1 MALSLVPQQAKKI
14 SPPRVLSLPFDLGRP
29 LGSPEDAS
37 FQHRVLDA
45 ALGLLTQTDSPI
57 FLEFTEEVPRAAQS
71 SEEWICPI
79 SFSKEEAELEDLPA
93 NIKKEMAL
101 LRPWFERRKAS
112 LGRTSF
118 GLADLNPEDLAP
130 FIHEFFDGLKDS
142 NHDSFRLKLAT
153 DDLNAFYLEATL
165 QQPGAT
171 EIGAIEDWYW
181 NETAAGELVRTVAIH
196 CQKSLDPALRQT
208 AKLLMVPQRIISWD

>member
-1 MALSLVPQQAKKI
+1 M
-14 SPPRVLSLPFDLGRP
+14 
-29 LGSPEDAS
+29 
-37 FQHRVLDA
+37 
-45 ALGLLTQTDSPI
+45 
-57 FLEFTEEVPRAAQS
+57 EFTEEVPRAAQS

-181 NETAAGELVRTVAIH
+181 NETAAGELVRKVAIH

>member
-14 SPPRVLSLPFDLGRP
+14 SPPRVLSLPFVLGRP

-57 FLEFTEEVPRAAQS
+57 FLEFTEEVPRGAQS

-79 SFSKEEAELEDLPA
+79 SFSKEEAEEDLLT

-101 LRPWFERRKAS
+101 LRPWFERRKAR
-112 LGRTSF
+112 LRRTSF
-118 GLADLNPEDLAP
+118 GIADLNLEDLAP
-130 FIHEFFDGLKDS
+130 FIHEFFAGVKDS

-153 DDLNAFYLEATL
+153 DDLNAFYLEAAL

-181 NETAAGELVRTVAIH
+181 NETAAGELVRKVAIH
-196 CQKSLDPALRQT
+196 CQKSLDPRLRQT
-208 AKLLMVPQRIISWD
+208 AKLLMVPQRIVPWD